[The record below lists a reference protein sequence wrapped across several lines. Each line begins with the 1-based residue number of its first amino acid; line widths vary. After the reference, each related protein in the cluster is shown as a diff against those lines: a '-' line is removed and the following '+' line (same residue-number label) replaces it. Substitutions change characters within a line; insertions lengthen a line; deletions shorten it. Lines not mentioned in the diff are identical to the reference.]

1 MPIKEGG
8 VQMAK
13 RCLLVD
19 DSPLIHTLLRRTLEK
34 YNYEVCGDAMN
45 GRDGVDLFG
54 KLHPDIVFMDINM
67 PIMDGISAA
76 TEIKKADPQ
85 AQIIMLSALDDEHVI
100 KNAKELG
107 INIFLKK
114 PFTDY
119 MIISSISKL

>member
-1 MPIKEGG
+1 
-8 VQMAK
+8 MAK